1 MKIVLNHK
9 CNLKKEEFLA
19 YYRELNE
26 IKSNHE
32 IVLCPSFIYLSMC
45 VSSKLLLG
53 SQDVGS
59 YDCGAHT
66 GDVAAAQ
73 LKSIGVEYAI
83 VGHSERRLNHNEDN
97 ALICEKINLLLKDE
111 IVPILCIGETK
122 KEREQGQIQQK
133 IESQLRILNGLEP
146 EKRDKVI
153 IAYEPIWAIGTGEV
167 PEVFEIDEVL
177 SYIREKYPRNIL
189 LYGGSAN
196 EKNISNLKESKYI
209 EGYLLGGLSLS
220 PEKLQIFLELC

>member
-9 CNLKKEEFLA
+9 CNLKKEEFLS
-19 YYRELNE
+19 YFRKLNE
-26 IKSNHE
+26 MKTNHE
-32 IVLCPSFIYLSMC
+32 MVLCPSFIYLSMC
-45 VSSKLLLG
+45 DSSKLLLG

-66 GDVAAAQ
+66 GDIAAAQ
-73 LKSIGVEYAI
+73 LKSIGVDYAI
-83 VGHSERRLNHNEDN
+83 VGHSERRLNHNEDDG
-97 ALICEKINLLLKDE
+97 LICEKINLLLKDE

-122 KEREQGQIQQK
+122 EERAQGQIHRK
-133 IESQLRILNGLEP
+133 IERQLQALNGLEQR
-146 EKRDKVI
+146 KRDKII
-153 IAYEPIWAIGTGEV
+153 IAYEPVWAIGTGEI

-177 SYIREKYPRNIL
+177 AYIREKYPKNIL

-196 EKNISNLKESKYI
+196 EKNICNLKTSKYI